1 VERINGFWG
10 AFQQRIA
17 RNLSDLAEKPHKSF
31 HSIDAE
37 MAAKG
42 LGRSGPRIA
51 RLLEA
56 IDQAIMSDVDWCFS
70 EVRRLPSNA
79 TFID

>member
-1 VERINGFWG
+1 MDFGEPFSNASLG
-10 AFQQRIA
+10 
-17 RNLSDLAEKPHKSF
+17 NLSDRAEKAYKSF
-31 HSIDAE
+31 RSIDAE

-42 LGRSGPRIA
+42 RGRSGPRIA

-70 EVRRLPSNA
+70 EVRRLPGNA